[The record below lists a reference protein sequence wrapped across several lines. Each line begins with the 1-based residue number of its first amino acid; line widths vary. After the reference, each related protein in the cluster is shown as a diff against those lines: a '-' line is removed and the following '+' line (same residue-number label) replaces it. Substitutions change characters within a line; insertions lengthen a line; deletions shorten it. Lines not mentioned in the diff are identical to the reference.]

1 MKTSTRITVMK
12 TKLFAIVIFVAT
24 VAGVAAFP
32 SMQQAQAITAV
43 NPASNTHQLEPRI
56 EVVFVFDTTS
66 SMSGLIDAAKE
77 KVWSIASTMSS
88 ANQNPNLRMGLVAFR
103 DRGDQYVTRVFDLSD
118 DLDSMYAE
126 LMDFRAQGGGDGPES
141 VNQALYEA
149 VTAVDWSNQNQV
161 YKTIFLV
168 GDAPPHMDY
177 PDEAQFPEIIE
188 IARQKNIVINTIQS
202 GQHQH
207 TTSFWQHMAALGD
220 GDYFQVGTDGNA
232 VAIATPY
239 DKKLSELGAEV
250 EATRLYYGD
259 AESKA
264 NQKKKNA
271 AGIKLNNE
279 MSFAALARRATFNAS
294 KSGKVNLL
302 GSHELVDKFSNGE
315 IELEDIAEEE
325 MPASLQAL
333 APEQRKKEIYQL
345 AEKRKY
351 LLGEIQKLADN
362 RQNYIESEL
371 AELDSPTETLDAK
384 IFETVK
390 AQAAE
395 AGLKYES
402 DAIRY

>member
-1 MKTSTRITVMK
+1 MKTRTRITVMK

-32 SMQQAQAITAV
+32 SMQQVQAITTGS
-43 NPASNTHQLEPRI
+43 ASPTTSQFEPRI
-56 EVVFVFDTTS
+56 EVVFVLDTTS

-77 KVWSIASTMSS
+77 KIWSIASTIGS
-88 ANQNPNLRMGLVAFR
+88 ANQNPNIKMGLVAFR
-103 DRGDQYVTRVFDLSD
+103 DRGDRYVTRVFDLSD
-118 DLDSMYAE
+118 DLDSIYSE

-141 VNQALYEA
+141 VNQALFEA
-149 VTAVDWSNQNQV
+149 VTEVSWSDYNQV

-177 PDEAQFPEIIE
+177 PNEAQYPEIIE

-207 TTSFWQHMAALGD
+207 TTSFWQNMAALGD

-239 DKKLSELGAEV
+239 DKRMSELATEI

-264 NQKKKNA
+264 RQKKKDA
-271 AGIKLNNE
+271 AGVKLNE
-279 MSFAALARRATFNAS
+279 QMSVAALARRATFNAS

-302 GSHELVDKFSNGE
+302 GSHELVDNVINGD
-315 IELEDIAEEE
+315 IELKDITEEE

-333 APEQRKKEIYQL
+333 APEQRKKEIIQRS
-345 AEKRKY
+345 EKRKY
-351 LLGEIQKLADN
+351 LLSEIQKLADS
-362 RQNYIESEL
+362 RQDYIESEL
-371 AELDSPTETLDAK
+371 TETDSLDDTLDAK

-390 AQAAE
+390 AQAAG